1 MDTIRPQVSIILPTY
16 NESQN
21 ILEMLRHIKEI
32 IPRQVS
38 SQTIVVDDNSPDG
51 TGHMVEEYVKNTK
64 KATNHDIEILHNK
77 TKTSLSSA
85 ILDGI
90 RHAKG
95 DTVVVMDCDLSHP
108 PQLIPKLIEVL
119 RHRCDIAIASRYI
132 RGGKIVGLP
141 TKRRWISR
149 LGTLTAKFC
158 LGIKETDPMSGF
170 FACRR
175 SLFDGISFDGWGFK
189 ILMELIIKAKGAR
202 IVEIPYTFQERKFGK
217 SKLGLGVLF
226 TYVAA
231 VWKLYW
237 YNNKKESRTSVQ
249 FFSKAGRFYTVG
261 ASGFLLNYL
270 VSHSM
275 VANLDVWYV
284 HANLLGI
291 VLSMSSNFL
300 LDKIWTFRD
309 RCFGLKK
316 TLTQYAKFAGF
327 SSLGAVVQI
336 LIVFSA
342 VEGGWSYSSSL
353 IVGVLSA
360 ALGNFILN
368 KKWTF
373 KEKIW
378 G

>member
-1 MDTIRPQVSIILPTY
+1 MYTTRPQVSIILPTY

-21 ILEMLRHIKEI
+21 ILEVLRHIKEI

-51 TGHMVEEYVKNTK
+51 TGHMVEEFVKNTK
-64 KATNHDIEILHNK
+64 KVTNHDIEILHNK

-90 RHAKG
+90 RHARG

-119 RHRCDIAIASRYI
+119 RHRCDIAIASRYV

-175 SLFDGISFDGWGFK
+175 SLFDGINFDGWGFK

-217 SKLGLGVLF
+217 SKLDLGVLF

-270 VSHSM
+270 VSYSM
-275 VANLDVWYV
+275 ITNLDVWYV
-284 HANLLGI
+284 HATLLGI
-291 VLSMSSNFL
+291 ALSMPSNFL
-300 LDKIWTFRD
+300 LNKVWTFRD

-336 LIVFSA
+336 LIVYSA
-342 VEGGWSYSSSL
+342 VEGGWSYSSSF

>member
-1 MDTIRPQVSIILPTY
+1 MDMARPQVSIILPTY

-21 ILEMLRHIKEI
+21 ILEVLKNIKEI
-32 IPRQVS
+32 IPRQIT
-38 SQTIVVDDNSPDG
+38 SQTIVIDDNSPDG
-51 TGHMVEEYVKNTK
+51 TGHVVEEYLKNTK
-64 KATNHDIEILHNK
+64 RATNHVIEILHNK

-90 RHAKG
+90 RHARG

-108 PQLIPKLIEVL
+108 PQLIPKLVERL
-119 RHRCDIAIASRYI
+119 RNRCDIVIASRYA
-132 RGGKIVGLP
+132 RGGKIVGWP

-170 FACRR
+170 FACKR
-175 SLFDGISFDGWGFK
+175 SLFDGIKFDGWGFK
-189 ILMELIIKAKGAR
+189 ILMELIIKTKGAR
-202 IVEIPYTFQERKFGK
+202 IAEIPYTFQERKFGK
-217 SKLGLGVLF
+217 SKLGLSVLF
-226 TYVAA
+226 AYVTA

-284 HANLLGI
+284 HANLFGI
-291 VLSMSSNFL
+291 LLSMSSNFL

-309 RCFGLKK
+309 RYFGVKQ

-327 SSLGAVVQI
+327 SSLGAVVQL

-373 KEKIW
+373 KEKNW